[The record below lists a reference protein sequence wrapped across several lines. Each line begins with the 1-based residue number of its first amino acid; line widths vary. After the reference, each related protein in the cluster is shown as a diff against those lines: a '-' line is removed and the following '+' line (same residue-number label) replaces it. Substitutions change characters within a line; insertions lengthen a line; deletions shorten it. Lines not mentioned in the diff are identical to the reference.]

1 VRTASDPAAPADAAN
16 VADVAN
22 AAGSADARTQMQ
34 IVVVGHVDH
43 GKSTVVGRLL
53 ADTGSL
59 PQGKLEA
66 VRRECERTGKPFEY
80 AFLLDALSDEQD
92 QGITIDTAR
101 CFFKTAQRDYIII
114 DAPGHIEFLKNMIS
128 GAARAEAAA
137 LIIDAK
143 EGVREN
149 SRRHGYILS
158 MLGIQQVIVCVNKM
172 DLVKHD
178 EDHFRK
184 IEAEYRG
191 FLADIGAVS
200 PKHFIPVSAIAGSNL
215 ATRSPKMPWYQ
226 GPTMLEALDGF
237 AKAPGKADSPFRMPV
252 QAVYKFTNDSDDR
265 RIIAGRI
272 EGGRVKVG
280 DKVVFSPS
288 NKSTKVKSIEGFNT
302 SAKAQIDAGWSTG
315 FTLAEEIY
323 VTRGEVM
330 SHADRPPLVS
340 TRLRANV
347 IWLGRRPF
355 VTGRDYKLKLHTV
368 ATQVRIHKIL
378 KVIDASQSSV
388 ASETN
393 PRGASVD
400 ARQPALSTAS
410 HVSGELAKLHPPA
423 PEPEVPAAQQIGRHD
438 VADVVLETRN
448 PVAFDLIGDSEATGR
463 FVIVDGY
470 DVAGGGIITAA
481 ESDEQDD
488 LRAEARRRDFN
499 WVKGAVS
506 ASERSRQQG
515 HRAALVM
522 FVGKSGTGKH
532 RYARALEKALFE
544 QKHSVYMLDG
554 SNVLLGVDQDL
565 VWVDATQ
572 TELVRRFGEV
582 AHLLIDAGLIV
593 VSTTNAIGLGDFGA
607 VQALIPYAPSI
618 VIEVDPGGTSTQA
631 CDLRIRGS
639 EPETAVIAQIIE
651 LLTKRQILGA
661 PEAGLGAGLDG

>member
-1 VRTASDPAAPADAAN
+1 MPESTATS
-16 VADVAN
+16 VADHAL
-22 AAGSADARTQMQ
+22 APRFARTQMQ

-101 CFFKTAQRDYIII
+101 CFFKTARRDYIII

-149 SRRHGYILS
+149 SRRHGYILA
-158 MLGIQQVIVCVNKM
+158 MLGIRQVVVCVNKM
-172 DLVKHD
+172 DLVDHD
-178 EDHFRK
+178 HAHFSR
-184 IEAEYRG
+184 IEAEYRA
-191 FLADIGAVS
+191 FLSGIGAVN
-200 PKHFIPVSAIAGSNL
+200 PRHFIPVSAIGGENL
-215 ATRSPKMPWYQ
+215 ATRSSRMPWYV
-226 GPTMLEALDGF
+226 GPTLLEALDAF
-237 AKAPGKADSPFRMPV
+237 DKAPGKADSPFRMPV
-252 QAVYKFTNDSDDR
+252 QAVYKFTNAGDDR

-272 EGGRVKVG
+272 EAGRIAVG
-280 DKVVFSPS
+280 DRVVFSPS
-288 NKSTKVKSIEGFNT
+288 NKSTVVKSIEGFNT
-302 SAKAQIDAGWSTG
+302 ERRTAIDAGWSTG

-355 VTGRDYKLKLHTV
+355 APGRDYKLKLHTM
-368 ATQVRIHKIL
+368 ATPVRIHKIL
-378 KVIDASQSSV
+378 KVIDAS
-388 ASETN
+388 EIDE
-393 PRGASVD
+393 RLGKD
-400 ARQPALSTAS
+400 
-410 HVSGELAKLHPPA
+410 HV
-423 PEPEVPAAQQIGRHD
+423 GRHD
-438 VADVVLETRN
+438 VADVILETRN
-448 PVAFDLIGDSEATGR
+448 PVAFDLIGDSESTGR

-470 DVAGGGIITAA
+470 DVAGGGIITAV

-506 ASERSRQQG
+506 AGERAEQRG

-522 FVGKSGTGKH
+522 FVGKAGTGKH

-544 QKHSVYMLDG
+544 QQRGVYMLDG

-582 AHLLIDAGLIV
+582 AHLLLDAGLIV

-607 VQALIPYAPSI
+607 VQALIPHAPSI
-618 VIEVDPGGTSTQA
+618 VVEVDPGGSSTQS
-631 CDLRIRGS
+631 CDLRIRGN
-639 EPETAVIAQIIE
+639 EPEAEVIAQIVG
-651 LLTKRQILGA
+651 LMTKRQILGTA
-661 PEAGLGAGLDG
+661 AVNLTG